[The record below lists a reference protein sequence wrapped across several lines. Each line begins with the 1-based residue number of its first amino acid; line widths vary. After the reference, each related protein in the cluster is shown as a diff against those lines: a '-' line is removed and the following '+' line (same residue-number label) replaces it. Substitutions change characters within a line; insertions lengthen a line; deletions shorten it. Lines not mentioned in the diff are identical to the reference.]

1 MSKIAMLHEADP
13 ADALRREIGDIS
25 KIEMFNTQVLVG
37 VYIRPEKT
45 RGGILLDTKED
56 RFQSK
61 VGLVLAKGHSAFEES
76 DGKWFD
82 GKDIIVGDWLFFRPS
97 DGWNI
102 TINGVLCRILD
113 DVSFRGRIAHP
124 DQVW

>member
-13 ADALRREIGDIS
+13 ADALRKEIGDIS
-25 KIEMFNTQVLVG
+25 KIEMFNT
-37 VYIRPEKT
+37 
-45 RGGILLDTKED
+45 
-56 RFQSK
+56 K
-61 VGLVLAKGHSAFEES
+61 VGLVLANGHSAFEES

-82 GKDIIVGDWLFFRPS
+82 GKDIKAGDWLFFRPS

-113 DVSFRGRIAHP
+113 DTSFRGRIAHP